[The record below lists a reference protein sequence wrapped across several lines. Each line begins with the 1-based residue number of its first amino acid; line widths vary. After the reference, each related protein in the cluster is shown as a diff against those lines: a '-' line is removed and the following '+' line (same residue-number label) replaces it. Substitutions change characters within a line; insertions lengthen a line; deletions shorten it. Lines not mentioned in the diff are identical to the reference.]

1 MPKNQPTDVARKA
14 SPIAH
19 VSKDDPPFL
28 IMHGDVDSTVPVQQS
43 EAFAEALKKEDI
55 PVVLVVLRGVG
66 HGGDEFMKP
75 DQVRVIDHFLREYA
89 GSRKGS
95 GETGSR

>member
-1 MPKNQPTDVARKA
+1 
-14 SPIAH
+14 
-19 VSKDDPPFL
+19 
-28 IMHGDVDSTVPVQQS
+28 MHGGVDSTVPVQQS
-43 EAFAEALKKEDI
+43 EAFAEALKKEGI

-75 DQVRVIDHFLREYA
+75 DQVRVIDHFLRKYA
-89 GSRKGS
+89 GSGKGS